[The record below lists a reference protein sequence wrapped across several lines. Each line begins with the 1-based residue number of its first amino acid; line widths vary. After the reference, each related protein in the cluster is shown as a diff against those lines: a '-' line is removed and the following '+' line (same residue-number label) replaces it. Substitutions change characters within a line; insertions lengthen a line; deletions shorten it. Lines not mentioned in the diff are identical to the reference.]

1 MIRGFQR
8 EKPMQQDEAEDFVA
22 RFAHAWA
29 TKDGDAFLALWH
41 PDGELHSPIYDRV
54 ILGREL
60 GRLNELQRK
69 ATPALV
75 WELLSWTC
83 RGDIVHIEWKSSNR
97 YGERVVS
104 WCGVDRMT
112 LENGR
117 IREEIVYVDT
127 APLQAMKMGIA
138 LQPLIHVPR

>member
-1 MIRGFQR
+1 
-8 EKPMQQDEAEDFVA
+8 MQQDEAEDFVA

-29 TKDGDAFLALWH
+29 TKDGAAFLALWH
-41 PDGELHSPIYDRV
+41 PDGELRSPIYDRV
-54 ILGREL
+54 IHGREL
-60 GRLNELQRK
+60 GLLNELQLK

-83 RGDIVHIEWKSSNR
+83 RGDIIHIEWKSSNR
-97 YGERVVS
+97 YGERLVS
-104 WCGVDRMT
+104 WCGVDKMT

-127 APLQAMKMGIA
+127 APLQALRMGVA

>member
-1 MIRGFQR
+1 
-8 EKPMQQDEAEDFVA
+8 MQQDEAEEFVG

-29 TKDGDAFLALWH
+29 TKDGAAFLALWH
-41 PDGELHSPIYDRV
+41 PDGELRSPIYDRV
-54 ILGREL
+54 IYGREL
-60 GRLNELQRK
+60 GLLNELQLK

-83 RGDIVHIEWKSSNR
+83 RGDVIHIEWKSSNR
-97 YGERVVS
+97 YGERLVS
-104 WCGVDRMT
+104 WCGVDKMT

-127 APLQAMKMGIA
+127 APLQALRMGIA